1 MKFPLFPGTIGK
13 TPEAVNRAPMVSEL
27 ERILIQS
34 VVDTV
39 DQSVEEGAFAV
50 SRHGF
55 MNHLPAIQKGVA
67 GSAIKLT
74 PESVNQ
80 VPAQIDSADAA
91 FAYLGFPSSS
101 DKVESKQPAAG
112 LTDAGET
119 QATPDNLDNIRE
131 LVAGAYTNNPGN
143 NSGEETSDAPQA
155 A

>member
-80 VPAQIDSADAA
+80 VPVQIDSADAA
-91 FAYLGFPSSS
+91 FAYLGFPSNRTPA
-101 DKVESKQPAAG
+101 ESERPAEPASN
-112 LTDAGET
+112 APE
-119 QATPDNLDNIRE
+119 ATVTNLDAIRAR
-131 LVAGAYTNNPGN
+131 VAGAYGEPG
-143 NSGEETSDAPQA
+143 ETSNVAQA